1 MDNDNGCPHALEHL
15 IFMGSKSHKKG
26 FLDAFAANR
35 FCTEINASTKS
46 DHTIYHFSGFQTKHH
61 GVEDVIIFGLMEHLL
76 HPALPENAFR
86 GEIFD
91 IDANSGVMYNE
102 LKDRQYDPKM
112 ISVLETKKILHKNPG
127 SHNCLASG
135 SAKTIKDLKFTDI
148 QKYHEDFYKLNHMA
162 LICKGTLDMEYLF
175 KMLDPFLKCSI
186 SPKRVFERD
195 VIVKDTLKEMQI
207 PGSEDLLILSCGF
220 QIPIL
225 DFQATKVLL
234 EFFKKSDVLFSKFSY
249 ELCKLDEDFAQ
260 GLVIFDDFEELDEE
274 KMAKKMKQ
282 SISQY
287 MNQVN
292 PELFL
297 ECIKTGL
304 ESSKI
309 KVGLEHELT
318 STIKDDIIDH
328 FLYKTEVL
336 DDPYA
341 SLETKEFQFWLQL
354 SQKWI
359 SAPWAVFVGTGSKRL
374 MEETEYKVQSKIE
387 EVKQDS
393 SEDNLIDFAS
403 EYPILEHSDFRK
415 FSLIMANITLT
426 SFSKE
431 DSDHL
436 PIIEALIAKSI
447 RKTCQVLKI
456 KTYHCRQKFLFLFI
470 FLEHQHVQEALQ
482 VLSNRNFM
490 ENLTDNIEKVAK
502 AVYENFENFD
512 VQDLSFWRTFLRFK
526 YVLKSLKSVK
536 SETKH
541 IEKLVKQGFWMM
553 VVAEYDDQVGQ
564 KHQSIMEEEWAKNQ
578 GSKVKSYGYG
588 HHRINV
594 SENVQSSQACIMMN
608 VPDNMSIIQ
617 VYLIC
622 EILNKFVLCKIREQG
637 LAYAVN
643 VQVDFKAEEIV
654 ILIHDSTLVL
664 NALSAI
670 RDAIQDLHQFK
681 LTDKMLERIKR
692 SAYFKHCQRL
702 QNPYDKLINE
712 FIDACFCR
720 TFELSEL
727 NTINATTVS
736 ESLRKFSELYLKNS
750 NLNIVIMMPK
760 STAMQKMSTLKAF
773 VTYGFKLFM

>member
-1 MDNDNGCPHALEHL
+1 MDNDNGCPHALEHF
-15 IFMGSKSHKKG
+15 IFMGSKSHNKG
-26 FLDAFAANR
+26 FLDAYAANR

-76 HPALPENAFR
+76 HPALPEDAFQS
-86 GEIFD
+86 EIFD
-91 IDANSGVMYNE
+91 IHTNSGVIYNE
-102 LKDRQYDPKM
+102 LKDRQYDSKI
-112 ISVLETKKILHKNPG
+112 ISILETKKILHKNPG

-175 KMLDPFLKCSI
+175 KMMDPFLKCSI

-195 VIVKDTLKEMQI
+195 VIVQDTLKEMQI

-225 DFQATKVLL
+225 DFQSTKVLL

-260 GLVIFDDFEELDEE
+260 VLVIFDDFEELDEG

-297 ECIKTGL
+297 ECIKNGL
-304 ESSKI
+304 ESSKT
-309 KVGLEHELT
+309 KVGLEQELT
-318 STIKDDIIDH
+318 SIIKDDIIDH

-341 SLETKEFQFWLQL
+341 SLQTKEFKFWLQL

-374 MEETEYKVQSKIE
+374 MEDTEHKVQSKI
-387 EVKQDS
+387 KLNQDS
-393 SEDNLIDFAS
+393 SEDNLINFRT
-403 EYPILEHSDFRK
+403 EYPIVENSDFRK
-415 FSLIMANITLT
+415 FSLIMARITLN
-426 SFSKE
+426 SFTKE

-470 FLEHQHVQEALQ
+470 FLEHQHVQEALK
-482 VLSNRNFM
+482 VISDRTFM

-502 AVYENFENFD
+502 AIYENFEDFD

-526 YVLKSLKSVK
+526 YVLKSLKSVR

-541 IEKLVKQGFWMM
+541 IEKLVKQGYWMM
-553 VVAEYDDQVGQ
+553 VVAEYDDQVGPKLQ
-564 KHQSIMEEEWAKNQ
+564 TTNELGEERT
-578 GSKVKSYGYG
+578 KVKSYGYG

-608 VPDNMSIIQ
+608 VPDKMSMIQ
-617 VYLIC
+617 VLLIC
-622 EILNKFVLCKIREQG
+622 EILNKFVFCKIREQG

-654 ILIHDSTLVL
+654 ILLHDSTLVL

-670 RDAIQDLHQFK
+670 RDAVQELPQFK
-681 LTDKMLERIKR
+681 LSDKMLERIKR

-712 FIDACFCR
+712 FIDACFNR

-727 NTINATTVS
+727 DSITPVTVS
-736 ESLRKFSELYLKNS
+736 ELLRQFSDLYLNNS

>member
-1 MDNDNGCPHALEHL
+1 MDNDNGCPHALEHF

-26 FLDAFAANR
+26 FLDAYAANR

-76 HPALPENAFR
+76 HPALPENAFPS
-86 GEIFD
+86 EIFD
-91 IDANSGVMYNE
+91 IDTNSGVIYNE
-102 LKDRQYDPKM
+102 LKDRQYDSKI
-112 ISVLETKKILHKNPG
+112 ISILETKKILHKNPG

-135 SAKTIKDLKFTDI
+135 SAKTIKDLKFSDI
-148 QKYHEDFYKLNHMA
+148 QKYHQDFYKLNHMA

-175 KMLDPFLKCSI
+175 KMMDPFLKCSI

-195 VIVKDTLKEMQI
+195 VIVQDTLKEMQI

-260 GLVIFDDFEELDEE
+260 VLVIFDDFEELDEG

-297 ECIKTGL
+297 ECIKNGL

-309 KVGLEHELT
+309 KVGLEQELT
-318 STIKDDIIDH
+318 STIKDEIIDH

-341 SLETKEFQFWLQL
+341 SLQTKEFKFWLQI
-354 SQKWI
+354 SQRWI
-359 SAPWAVFVGTGSKRL
+359 SAAWAVFVGTGSKKL
-374 MEETEYKVQSKIE
+374 MEDTEYKIQSKI
-387 EVKQDS
+387 KLNQDS
-393 SEDNLIDFAS
+393 SEDNLIDFRT
-403 EYPILEHSDFRK
+403 EYPIVENSDFRK
-415 FSLIMANITLT
+415 FSLIMARITLN
-426 SFSKE
+426 SFTKE

-436 PIIEALIAKSI
+436 PIIEALIAKAI

-470 FLEHQHVQEALQ
+470 FLEHQHVQEALK
-482 VLSNRNFM
+482 VISNRKFM

-526 YVLKSLKSVK
+526 YVLKSLKSVR
-536 SETKH
+536 SETEH
-541 IEKLVKQGFWMM
+541 IEKLVKQGYWMM
-553 VVAEYDDQVGQ
+553 VVAEYDDQVGPKLQ
-564 KHQSIMEEEWAKNQ
+564 TTNELGEERT
-578 GSKVKSYGYG
+578 KVKSYGYG

-608 VPDNMSIIQ
+608 VPDKMSMIQ

-654 ILIHDSTLVL
+654 ILLHDSTLVL

-670 RDAIQDLHQFK
+670 RDAVQELPQFK
-681 LTDKMLERIKR
+681 LSDKMLERIKR

-712 FIDACFCR
+712 FIDACFNR

-727 NTINATTVS
+727 DSITPITVS
-736 ESLRKFSELYLKNS
+736 ELLRQFSDLYLNNS